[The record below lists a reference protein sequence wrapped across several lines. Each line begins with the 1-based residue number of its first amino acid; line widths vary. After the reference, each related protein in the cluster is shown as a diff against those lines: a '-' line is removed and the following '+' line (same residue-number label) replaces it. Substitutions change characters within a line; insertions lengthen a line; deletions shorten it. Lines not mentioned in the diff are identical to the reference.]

1 MKKFLWI
8 LAAMIFVL
16 AACGQNNDNSKKDS
30 AKKEK
35 VLTIGTEGTYA
46 PFSYHDK
53 QDKLTGYDVEVAEA
67 VAKEAGYKVK
77 FVETQWDSMFSGLNS
92 GRFTTVAN
100 QVGIN
105 DERKAKYKF
114 SEPYTYTSAVLV
126 TRKGND
132 DIKSFDDVKGK
143 KLAQTL
149 TSNYGKI
156 AKDHGAEITQVEGFN
171 QSMELV
177 LSNRVEGTFNEKLSV
192 LDYLKQ
198 KKSADVKVIEG
209 DAEKS
214 ESAFVFTKKTDQSVI
229 DDINKALKTL
239 KDNGE
244 LSKISKKWFGDDVS
258 KP

>member
-1 MKKFLWI
+1 MKKLYWV
-8 LAAMIFVL
+8 LAALIFVL
-16 AACGQNNDNSKKDS
+16 AACGQDDDNGKKAS
-30 AKKEK
+30 TEKEK

-77 FVETQWDSMFSGLNS
+77 FVETQWDSMFSGLNA

-105 DERKAKYKF
+105 DERKEKYKF

-132 DIKSFDDVKGK
+132 DIKSFEDVKGK

-149 TSNYGKI
+149 TSNYGKL
-156 AKDHGAEITQVEGFN
+156 AKDYGADITQVEGFN

-198 KKSADVKVIEG
+198 KKSADVKIIEG

-214 ESAFVFTKKTDQSVI
+214 ESAFVFTKKTDQAII
-229 DDINKALKTL
+229 DDVNNALKTL
-239 KDNGE
+239 QDNGE
-244 LSKISKKWFGDDVS
+244 LTKISEKWFGEDVS